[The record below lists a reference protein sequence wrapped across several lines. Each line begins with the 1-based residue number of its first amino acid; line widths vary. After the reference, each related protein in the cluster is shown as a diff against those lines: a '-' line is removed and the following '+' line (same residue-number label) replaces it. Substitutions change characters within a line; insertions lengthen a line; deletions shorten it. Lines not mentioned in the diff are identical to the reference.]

1 MLSQKNVMGMNA
13 GSSISESRNALK
25 GDNMS
30 IKNVYAQIVSFDN
43 LLQAEKDARAG
54 KRYENE
60 QLAFWGNL
68 EDNIH
73 SISEK
78 LKCHNYPPDI
88 YHHFYVYEPKL
99 RKVIFSDYTTKVIQR
114 AAYNVLNPI
123 VCKGMISDTY
133 SCIEDR
139 GQLKSMQRL
148 AGWVDFV
155 EKSGERW
162 YYLKM
167 DEDNM
172 LELLELY
179 MDMVEKQDEIIY
191 RLGKI
196 VARQATDIQLLKN
209 DREFS
214 DDKLTEDTAIVDEVI
229 GQYNDMKSELEP

>member
-30 IKNVYAQIVSFDN
+30 VKNVYAQIVSFEN

-60 QLAFWGNL
+60 QLAFWGDL

-73 SISEK
+73 SLSEK

-123 VCKGMISDTY
+123 VCKGMINDTY

-155 EKSGERW
+155 ERSNERW

-167 DEDNM
+167 D
-172 LELLELY
+172 
-179 MDMVEKQDEIIY
+179 VEKFFYRMDHEVLMNIIRKKIGDKEAVRFLEHYVCHASRAFGLPLGVKSPLEIPDQEM
-191 RLGKI
+191 LCP
-196 VARQATDIQLLKN
+196 VTNFMPQSLPL
-209 DREFS
+209 
-214 DDKLTEDTAIVDEVI
+214 
-229 GQYNDMKSELEP
+229 